1 MKLHYLKLH
10 FGFRG
15 LPSGFNIYFKE
26 SESSG
31 EDVEPICLVGL
42 NGSGKSNVLEVISEI
57 FYYLETY
64 HLVNRPQLHTFK
76 TSFGFE
82 IEYSIPKSSYDLAR
96 VDWEE
101 LRSATDTTQ
110 EYYRIKIVKKF
121 GEYPE
126 IKAFSQEGW
135 ILCKNKDNNRN
146 VGVLPSR
153 IIGYSSGMNELI
165 SNPFIKI
172 DFHYLDIFQKL
183 TGESKSSAIE
193 VNRMFF
199 MDYDS
204 NKLVTLANFLFDIDG
219 FDKSQYEKGTD
230 VKDFG
235 AKDLTHLKKE
245 LEVKSISSFSMMFR
259 FRDSNN
265 KPIEL
270 PAELNT
276 ALEKLMRCATS
287 YETSYWDEKKK
298 ERYKSVKLFFWV
310 NRSTQRAFHRN
321 FGTGYELFRV
331 LYLFRLLNN
340 NLIGKKTREQIKH
353 ARFGI
358 NISAKLP
365 KYEDSKQVF
374 TINDIAFYKK
384 GVKNPVYYRQLSDGE
399 HQFLHIM
406 GTVLL
411 MDSPG
416 TLFVLDEPETH
427 FNPEWRSQFIYQI
440 NNCFTTKKRE
450 QEFILTSHSPFIV
463 SDCKPHNVYSFR
475 RDKKSRKVKYKK
487 PKFNTFGASV
497 DLLTKEIFLKDNTIS
512 KMGIN
517 KIEEIKS
524 MPLETLEDIE
534 KAKQASR
541 VLGESVEKVLL
552 FRELILKE
560 NELKKND

>member
-1 MKLHYLKLH
+1 MKLHYLKL
-10 FGFRG
+10 FSAFRG
-15 LPSGFNIYFKE
+15 LPSGFKIYFKQSDFSDVE
-26 SESSG
+26 
-31 EDVEPICLVGL
+31 VEPICLVGL

-64 HLVNRPQLHTFK
+64 HLSEVSNLKSFQTP
-76 TSFGFE
+76 FGFE
-82 IEYSIPKSSYDLAR
+82 IEYSIPKSSFDMAR

-101 LRSATDTTQ
+101 LRLSTETAQ
-110 EYYRIKIVKKF
+110 EYYRINIVKKA

-126 IKAFSQEGW
+126 IKAHTQDGW
-135 ILCKNKDNNRN
+135 LLCKNKDNNRN
-146 VGVLPSR
+146 AGGLPSR
-153 IIGYSSGMNELI
+153 IVGYSSGMNELI

-183 TGESKSSAIE
+183 TGESKSSDIE

-230 VKDFG
+230 LIDFG
-235 AKDLTHLKKE
+235 AKDLRHLKKE
-245 LEVKSISSFSMMFR
+245 LGVKSISSFSMMFH

-265 KPIEL
+265 RPIEL
-270 PAELNT
+270 PAELNI
-276 ALEKLMRCATS
+276 AVSKLIKCAT
-287 YETSYWDEKKK
+287 THDVSYWEEEGKEKF
-298 ERYKSVKLFFWV
+298 KSVKLFFWV
-310 NRSTQRAFHRN
+310 NRSTQSVFRHHFGRAF
-321 FGTGYELFRV
+321 ELFRA
-331 LYLFRLLNN
+331 LYLFKLCNN
-340 NLIGKKTREQIKH
+340 YLIGQRTRDQIKD
-353 ARFGI
+353 AKFGI

-365 KYEDSKQVF
+365 RYEDSKQVF
-374 TINDIAFYKK
+374 TINDMAFYKK
-384 GVKNPVYYRQLSDGE
+384 GVKKPVYYRQLSDGE
-399 HQFLHIM
+399 HQFLHII

-416 TLFVLDEPETH
+416 TLFILDEPETH

-440 NNCFTTKKRE
+440 NNCFTAEKCV

-463 SDCKPHNVYSFR
+463 SDCKPQNVYSFL
-475 RDKKSRKVKYKK
+475 RDKKSQKVKYKK
-487 PKFNTFGASV
+487 PDFNTFGASV

-512 KMGIN
+512 KMGVI
-517 KIEEIKS
+517 KIESIKS

-534 KAKQASR
+534 NAKQASR

-560 NELKKND
+560 NELKRND